1 MKFIINREEILVP
14 LQQIVSVIEKRQTMP
29 ILSNVLMVIEED
41 QLILTG
47 TDLEIQIIAKI
58 NIARDGVYAENLPGA
73 GSAIAAATPGSITV
87 PARKFLDICRLLPN
101 GAEIKFE
108 LQNDIARDGV
118 YAENLP
124 GTGSA
129 KVKIASSRS
138 RFSLSCLP
146 ADNYPEFAEFELEN
160 HLFINAGK
168 FKKALDKTVFCM
180 ANQDVRYYLN
190 GLLLNISNSR
200 LKLVG
205 SDGHRLAVFED
216 QLEQPAGFEA
226 RIIMPRKGVQELN
239 RLLDN
244 PDIDLKVE
252 FSSSNVRIFIN
263 NLVFSAKLVDAKYPD
278 FSKVFGQEFLNQIHI
293 QKQLFKEAL
302 TRVAILSNEK
312 FKGVTLD
319 ITSDSM
325 RISTHNPE
333 HDEAEEELIIE
344 YTGEPLTIAFNA
356 QYLLDAVSNLDSELA
371 VLTIASNISSCIID
385 EPNDSIY
392 KFVVMPMR
400 L

>member
-1 MKFIINREEILVP
+1 MKFIINREEILLP

-58 NIARDGVYAENLPGA
+58 NIAT
-73 GSAIAAATPGSITV
+73 ATPGAITV
-87 PARKFLDICRLLPN
+87 PARKFLDICRLVPS

-108 LQNDIARDGV
+108 LQDD
-118 YAENLP
+118 
-124 GTGSA
+124 

-146 ADNYPEFAEFELEN
+146 ADNYPEFAESELEN
-160 HLFINAGK
+160 HLFITAGK
-168 FKKALDKTVFCM
+168 LKKAFDKTIFCM

-190 GLLLNISNSR
+190 GLLFNVFNSKF
-200 LKLVG
+200 KLVA
-205 SDGHRLAVFED
+205 SDGHRLSIYED
-216 QLEQPAGFEA
+216 NLEQPTGFEA
-226 RIIMPRKGVQELN
+226 RIILPRKGVLELS
-239 RLLDN
+239 RLLDD
-244 PDIDLKVE
+244 PEAELKIE
-252 FSSSNVRIFIN
+252 FSSNNIRIFIK
-263 NLVFSAKLVDAKYPD
+263 NLIFSAKLVDSKYPD
-278 FSKVFGQEFLNQIHI
+278 FGKVFQQDFFNQIHI
-293 QKQLFKEAL
+293 QKQILKDAL

-312 FKGVTLD
+312 FKGVTFD
-319 ITSDSM
+319 ITPD
-325 RISTHNPE
+325 RLKISTHNPE
-333 HDEAEEELIIE
+333 HDEAEEELVID

-371 VLTIASNISSCIID
+371 VLTIASNASSCFID
-385 EPNDSIY
+385 EPGDCGY
-392 KFVVMPMR
+392 KFIVMPMR

>member
-1 MKFIINREEILVP
+1 MKFIINREEILLP

-29 ILSNVLMVIEED
+29 ILSNVLIVIEDD

-58 NIARDGVYAENLPGA
+58 NIAT
-73 GSAIAAATPGSITV
+73 ATPGSITV

-108 LQNDIARDGV
+108 LQDAYEVSQSG
-118 YAENLP
+118 A
-124 GTGSA
+124 GAA

-146 ADNYPEFAEFELEN
+146 ADNYPEFAESELEN

-168 FKKALDKTVFCM
+168 FKKALDKTIFCM

-190 GLLLNISNSR
+190 GLLLNVSNSK
-200 LKLVG
+200 LKLVA
-205 SDGHRLAVFED
+205 SDGHRLSIYED
-216 QLEQPAGFEA
+216 NLDQATGFEA
-226 RIIMPRKGVQELN
+226 RIILPRKGVLELS
-239 RLLDN
+239 RLLDE
-244 PDIDLKVE
+244 PEAELKVE
-252 FSSSNVRIFIN
+252 FSSNNIRVFIK
-263 NLVFSAKLVDAKYPD
+263 NLIFSAKLVDSKYPD
-278 FSKVFGQEFLNQIHI
+278 FGKVFQQEFFNQIHI
-293 QKQLFKEAL
+293 QKQILKDAL
-302 TRVAILSNEK
+302 TRVAILANEK
-312 FKGVTLD
+312 FKGVTFD
-319 ITSDSM
+319 ITPDSLK
-325 RISTHNPE
+325 ISTHNPE

-344 YTGEPLTIAFNA
+344 YTGEPLSIAFNA

-371 VLTIASNISSCIID
+371 VLTIASNASSCFID
-385 EPNDSIY
+385 EPGDCGY
-392 KFVVMPMR
+392 KFIVMSMR

>member
-1 MKFIINREEILVP
+1 MKFIINREEILLP

-58 NIARDGVYAENLPGA
+58 NISTAV
-73 GSAIAAATPGSITV
+73 PGSITV
-87 PARKFLDICRLLPN
+87 PARKFLDICRLLPS

-108 LQNDIARDGV
+108 LHDDIAKDGE
-118 YAENLP
+118 YAASLP
-124 GTGSA
+124 GAGAA
-129 KVKIASSRS
+129 KVKIASNRS

-146 ADNYPEFAEFELEN
+146 AASYPEFAESELEN

-190 GLLLNISNSR
+190 GLLLNVSNSK
-200 LKLVG
+200 LKLVA
-205 SDGHRLAVFED
+205 SDGHRLSIYED
-216 QLEQPAGFEA
+216 ILDQATGFES
-226 RIIMPRKGVQELN
+226 RIILPRKGVLELS
-239 RLLDN
+239 RLLDD
-244 PDIDLKVE
+244 PDAELKVE
-252 FSSSNVRIFIN
+252 FSSNNIRIFIK
-263 NLVFSAKLVDAKYPD
+263 NLIFSAKLVDSKYPD
-278 FSKVFGQEFLNQIHI
+278 FGKVFQQEFFNQIHI
-293 QKQLFKEAL
+293 QKQILKDAL

-312 FKGVTLD
+312 FKGVTFD
-319 ITSDSM
+319 ITSESLK
-325 RISTHNPE
+325 ISTHNPE
-333 HDEAEEELIIE
+333 HDEAEEELFIE

-371 VLTIASNISSCIID
+371 VLTIASNASSCFID
-385 EPNDSIY
+385 EPSDCGY
-392 KFVVMPMR
+392 KFIVMPMR

>member
-1 MKFIINREEILVP
+1 MKFIINREEILTP

-29 ILSNVLMVIEED
+29 ILSNVLMVIEDE

-58 NIARDGVYAENLPGA
+58 NIKL
-73 GSAIAAATPGSITV
+73 AIPGSITV

-108 LQNDIARDGV
+108 QQDD
-118 YAENLP
+118 
-124 GTGSA
+124 
-129 KVKIASSRS
+129 KVKILSNRS

-146 ADNYPEFAEFELEN
+146 ADNYPEFSESELEN
-160 HLFINAGK
+160 DFFINAGK

-190 GLLLNISNSR
+190 GLLLNISNSKI
-200 LKLVG
+200 KLVA
-205 SDGHRLAVFED
+205 SDGHRLSIYED
-216 QLEQPAGFEA
+216 LLDEGTGYEA
-226 RIIMPRKGVQELN
+226 RIIFPRKGVLELN
-239 RLLDN
+239 RLLD
-244 PDIDLKVE
+244 DADAELKVE
-252 FSSSNVRIFIN
+252 FSTNNIKIFIK
-263 NLVFSAKLVDAKYPD
+263 NLIFSAKLVDSKYPD
-278 FSKVFGQEFLNQIHI
+278 FGKVFQQEFFNPIHI
-293 QKQLFKEAL
+293 QKQVLKDAL

-319 ITSDSM
+319 ITQDSL

-344 YTGEPLTIAFNA
+344 YTGEPLSIAFNA
-356 QYLLDAVSNLDSELA
+356 QYLLDAVSNLDSDLA
-371 VLTIASNISSCIID
+371 VLTIASNSSSCFID
-385 EPNDSIY
+385 EPTECVY
-392 KFVVMPMR
+392 KFIVMPMR